1 MVKHISSYCNS
12 QGSLI
17 AQTNI
22 IDIHPIEPIE
32 CS

>member
-1 MVKHISSYCNS
+1 MVKYISTYCNS

-22 IDIHPIEPIE
+22 FDIYPNEPIE
-32 CS
+32 YS